1 MLGKSLDRSL
11 SQDEDIVSGNNDW
24 QNIQEIVRLSLKQLS
39 NTIQAQEKAIQ
50 GLEKQLS
57 LKASRTEVQTLLSH
71 KVESEEF
78 HSEFNNLRALVQN
91 IRTDTS
97 DLICA
102 NRDDYVNDYRKIIA
116 ELENKANKVDVKN
129 SLGDL
134 EYQKNLNTIELKEI
148 RKDFD
153 GKIQVVKNQVAID
166 IDYTREMCMIEI
178 DKLIESNKLT
188 LGKIAKNKSLAD
200 ESSSDLL
207 SKLKSLE
214 DTIDINN
221 QLQIKSEEELNKKFN
236 NNISIVQNSILEEIN
251 AITENFTQ
259 LYRDFEQV
267 KATKADNSQVM
278 SLIQMKSDEL
288 NYLREELNYQSQ
300 QLKARLPYSEFD
312 KELKLFK
319 DAMELV
325 KRELSVKYDRKIL
338 EIHEIMDFKNPKDDY
353 PSSMRQEAYTD
364 RPSTEP
370 SLYKRN

>member
-57 LKASRTEVQTLLSH
+57 LKASRSEVQTLLSH

-78 HSEFNNLRALVQN
+78 HSEFNNLRALMQN

-102 NRDDYVNDYRKIIA
+102 NRDDYVNDYRKIVA

-129 SLGDL
+129 SIGDL

-153 GKIQVVKNQVAID
+153 GKIQVVKNQIAID

-178 DKLIESNKLT
+178 DKL
-188 LGKIAKNKSLAD
+188 IAKNKSLAD

-288 NYLREELNYQSQ
+288 NYLREELNYQGQ

-338 EIHEIMDFKNPKDDY
+338 EIHEIVDFKNAKDEY